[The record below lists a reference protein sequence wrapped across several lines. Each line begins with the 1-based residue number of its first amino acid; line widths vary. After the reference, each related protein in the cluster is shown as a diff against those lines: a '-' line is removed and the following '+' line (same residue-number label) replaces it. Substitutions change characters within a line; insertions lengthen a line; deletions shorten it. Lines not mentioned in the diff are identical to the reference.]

1 MWNLGS
7 KVQGLRHGCTYVSQR
22 HKITAE
28 VCMIWDI
35 KFLEFTDRNISESF
49 FEQVKTFF
57 SLPYFSPML
66 EDYRHVLV

>member
-1 MWNLGS
+1 M
-7 KVQGLRHGCTYVSQR
+7 K
-22 HKITAE
+22 
-28 VCMIWDI
+28 WDI